1 MLMMRQ
7 NVSSYT
13 HFVNYFA
20 PGIVSVKVWGDFK
33 ASKAKYENG
42 NDILDE
48 FFTTSDEAF
57 MLVVLLNYEER
68 WKAEL
73 QMKTLTTMVRLT
85 TTLIVCIVVTRRL
98 LTC

>member
-20 PGIVSVKVWGDFK
+20 PCIVSVKVWGDFK

-73 QMKTLTTMVRLT
+73 TMKMVSLTTSLFDCLLVK
-85 TTLIVCIVVTRRL
+85 RRL